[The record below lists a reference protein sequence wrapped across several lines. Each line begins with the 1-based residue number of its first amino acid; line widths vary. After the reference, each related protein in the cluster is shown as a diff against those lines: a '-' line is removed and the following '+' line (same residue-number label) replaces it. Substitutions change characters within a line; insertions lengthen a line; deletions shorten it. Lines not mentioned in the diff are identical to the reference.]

1 MASVTFGRYTFRE
14 TYVHHLDARNKIFL
28 MILFMVGI
36 FFQFHLWSTALIM
49 SGLYFAILIFLMLI
63 SRVNFF
69 SLFKSLSGMWLFI
82 IILMAIYIFIPNTN
96 YYLPVAFNIGSL
108 GVRWDAFCQSGYII
122 LRLILMISLTMI
134 LTSTTKPMDMTYA
147 FEWYMTPLKVIRFPA
162 HEIAM
167 TLSIALRFIPTLLD
181 ETERIMKAQA
191 SRGVDFNH
199 GGLFKRFGAVIALI
213 IPLFVS
219 ALERSEELAN
229 AMIVRG
235 YDPRAKRTRYRLL
248 RFSWRD
254 LIAFIFIGALFAG
267 IIVLFVIDKKDNPL
281 DLVHIFGKLFG
292 QDIRGFDYES
302 YWNMFIQGH

>member
-1 MASVTFGRYTFRE
+1 MASMTFGRYTFRN
-14 TYVHHLDARNKIFL
+14 TYVHHLDARNKILL

-36 FFQFHLWSTALIM
+36 FFQFHMWSTSLLL
-49 SGLYFAILIFLMLI
+49 SGLYFVVLLIIMI
-63 SRVNFF
+63 MSRVNFF

-82 IILMAIYIFIPNTN
+82 IILMAIYIFIPNNN
-96 YYLPVAFNIGSL
+96 YYLPTAFTIGSL
-108 GVRWDAFCQSGYII
+108 EVKWDAFCQSGYIV

-147 FEWYMTPLKVIRFPA
+147 FEWYMTPLKVVRFPA

-254 LIAFIFIGALFAG
+254 IIAFLLIGGLFAG
-267 IIVLFVIDKKDNPL
+267 IIVLFVFDKKDNPL
-281 DLVHIFGKLFG
+281 DLINLIFHV
-292 QDIRGFDYES
+292 QGF
-302 YWNMFIQGH
+302 

>member
-1 MASVTFGRYTFRE
+1 MNSMTFGRYSFRDTF
-14 TYVHHLDARNKIFL
+14 VHRLDARNKILL
-28 MILFMVGI
+28 MILCMVGI
-36 FFQFHLWSTALIM
+36 FFQFKLWSTALFL
-49 SGLYFAILIFLMLI
+49 SGLYVIALIILMII
-63 SRVNFF
+63 SKVNFF

-82 IILMAIYIFIPNTN
+82 IILMAIYIFIPNNN
-96 YYLPVAFNIGSL
+96 YYLPEAFHIGSL
-108 GVRWDAFCQSGYII
+108 SVKWDAFCQSGYII
-122 LRLILMISLTMI
+122 LRLILMISLTMV

-147 FEWYMTPLKVIRFPA
+147 FEWYMLPLKPLHFPT

-235 YDPRAKRTRYRLL
+235 YDPRAKRSRYRLL

-254 LIAFIFIGALFAG
+254 IIAFLLVAAAFAG
-267 IIVLFVIDKKDNPL
+267 IIVLFVFDRTGSPL
-281 DLVHIFGKLFG
+281 DLIWHLFKVK
-292 QDIRGFDYES
+292 GF
-302 YWNMFIQGH
+302 

>member
-1 MASVTFGRYTFRE
+1 MASMTFGRYTFRD

-36 FFQFHLWSTALIM
+36 FFQFNMWSTSLIL
-49 SGLYFAILIFLMLI
+49 SGVYFLVLIVLMII
-63 SRVNFF
+63 SKVNFF
-69 SLFKSLSGMWLFI
+69 SLFKSLSGMWMFI
-82 IILMAIYIFIPNTN
+82 IVLMAIYIFIPNSN

-108 GVRWDAFCQSGYII
+108 EVQWDAFCQSGYII
-122 LRLILMISLTMI
+122 LRLILMISLTMV

-147 FEWYMTPLKVIRFPA
+147 FEWYLSPLKLIRPMRFVA

-191 SRGVDFNH
+191 SRGVDFNR

-235 YDPRAKRTRYRLL
+235 YDPREKRTKYRKL

-254 LIAFIFIGALFAG
+254 IIAFLFIGGIFAG
-267 IIVLFVIDKKDNPL
+267 IIYLFVIDTKDNPL
-281 DLVHIFGKLFG
+281 DLVNLIGRLFNKE
-292 QDIRGFDYES
+292 IVGF
-302 YWNMFIQGH
+302 

>member
-1 MASVTFGRYTFRE
+1 MSSMTFGRYSFRDTF
-14 TYVHHLDARNKIFL
+14 VHRLDARNKIFL

-36 FFQFHLWSTALIM
+36 FFQFNMWSTALIM
-49 SGLYFAILIFLMLI
+49 SGLYIVILLFLMAISRVSFLSLIKSLGGLWMLIIFLMLI
-63 SRVNFF
+63 
-69 SLFKSLSGMWLFI
+69 
-82 IILMAIYIFIPNTN
+82 YIFIPSNN
-96 YYLPVAFNIGSL
+96 PKLGVAFSIGSL
-108 GVRWDAFCQSGYII
+108 NVHWDAFCQSGYII
-122 LRLILMISLTMI
+122 MRLILMISLTMI

-147 FEWYMTPLKVIRFPA
+147 FEWYMAPLKPIHFPV

-254 LIAFIFIGALFAG
+254 IIAFLFIGLVFAG
-267 IIVLFVIDKKDNPL
+267 IIVLFVFDRKAP
-281 DLVHIFGKLFG
+281 V
-292 QDIRGFDYES
+292 DIIGIITNYQVAGF
-302 YWNMFIQGH
+302 

>member
-1 MASVTFGRYTFRE
+1 MASMTFGRYTFKE

-28 MILFMVGI
+28 IVLFMVGI
-36 FFQFHLWSTALIM
+36 FFQFHLWSTALFL
-49 SGLYFAILIFLMLI
+49 SGLYLLILIIIMI
-63 SRVNFF
+63 MARINFF
-69 SLFKSLSGMWLFI
+69 QLFKSLSGMWMFI
-82 IILMAIYIFIPNTN
+82 IILMAIYIFIPNNN
-96 YYLPVAFNIGSL
+96 YYLPTAFSIGSL
-108 GVRWDAFCQSGYII
+108 EVKWDAFCQSGYII
-122 LRLILMISLTMI
+122 MRLILMLALTMV

-147 FEWYMTPLKVIRFPA
+147 FEWYMTPLKPIKFPA

-254 LIAFIFIGALFAG
+254 LIAFLFIGGIFAG
-267 IIVLFVIDKKDNPL
+267 IIVLFVLDTKENPL
-281 DLVHIFGKLFG
+281 DLINIIFHVK
-292 QDIRGFDYES
+292 GF
-302 YWNMFIQGH
+302 

>member
-1 MASVTFGRYTFRE
+1 MSSMTFGRYSFRNTF
-14 TYVHHLDARNKIFL
+14 VHNLDARNKIFL
-28 MILFMVGI
+28 MLLFMVGI
-36 FFQFHLWSTALIM
+36 FFQFNMWSTALIM
-49 SGLYFAILIFLMLI
+49 SGVYIIILLALMLI
-63 SRVNFF
+63 SRV
-69 SLFKSLSGMWLFI
+69 SLWSLIKSLGGLWMLVIF
-82 IILMAIYIFIPNTN
+82 LMIIYIFVPTN
-96 YYLPVAFNIGSL
+96 NPKLDVAFRIGSL
-108 GVRWDAFCQSGYII
+108 EVHWDAFCQAGYIVM
-122 LRLILMISLTMI
+122 RLILMISLTMI

-147 FEWYMTPLKVIRFPA
+147 FEWYMTPLKPIHFPV

-199 GGLFKRFGAVIALI
+199 GGIFKRFGAIIALI

-235 YDPRAKRTRYRLL
+235 YDPKAKRTRYRLL

-254 LIAFIFIGALFAG
+254 IIAFLFIGGIFAG
-267 IIVLFVIDKKDNPL
+267 IIVMFVFDRKNPIDIVEFFFHVK
-281 DLVHIFGKLFG
+281 
-292 QDIRGFDYES
+292 GF
-302 YWNMFIQGH
+302 

>member
-1 MASVTFGRYTFRE
+1 MSSMTFGRYSFRNTFI
-14 TYVHHLDARNKIFL
+14 HNLDARNKIFL
-28 MILFMVGI
+28 MLLFMVGI
-36 FFQFHLWSTALIM
+36 FFQFNMWSTALIM
-49 SGLYFAILIFLMLI
+49 SGVYVIILLALMLI
-63 SRVNFF
+63 SRV
-69 SLFKSLSGMWLFI
+69 SLWSLIKSLGGLWMLVIF
-82 IILMAIYIFIPNTN
+82 LMIIYIFVPTN
-96 YYLPVAFNIGSL
+96 NPKLDVAFRIGSL
-108 GVRWDAFCQSGYII
+108 EVHWDAFCQAGYIVM
-122 LRLILMISLTMI
+122 RLILMISLTMI

-147 FEWYMTPLKVIRFPA
+147 FEWYMTPLKPIHFPV

-199 GGLFKRFGAVIALI
+199 GGIFKRFGAIIALI

-235 YDPRAKRTRYRLL
+235 YDPKAKRTRYRLL

-254 LIAFIFIGALFAG
+254 IIAFLFIGGIFAG
-267 IIVLFVIDKKDNPL
+267 IIVMFVFDRKNPIDL
-281 DLVHIFGKLFG
+281 IQLIFN
-292 QDIRGFDYES
+292 RPGF
-302 YWNMFIQGH
+302 

>member
-1 MASVTFGRYTFRE
+1 MSSMTFGRYSFRDTF
-14 TYVHHLDARNKIFL
+14 VHRLDARNKIFL
-28 MILFMVGI
+28 MILCMVAI
-36 FFQFHLWSTALIM
+36 FFQFKMWSTALFL
-49 SGLYFAILIFLMLI
+49 SGLYLVALIILMII
-63 SRVNFF
+63 SRVNILQ
-69 SLFKSLSGMWLFI
+69 LFKSLSGMWLFI
-82 IILMAIYIFIPNTN
+82 IILMIIYIFVPNNN
-96 YYLPVAFNIGSL
+96 YYLPTAFQIGSL
-108 GVRWDAFCQSGYII
+108 QVKWDAFCQSGYII
-122 LRLILMISLTMI
+122 LRLIMMISLTML

-147 FEWYMTPLKVIRFPA
+147 FEWYMTPLKPIHFPV

-199 GGLFKRFGAVIALI
+199 GGIFKRFGAVIALI

-235 YDPRAKRTRYRLL
+235 YDPKAKRTRYRLL

-254 LIAFIFIGALFAG
+254 LLAFLFIGAVFAG
-267 IIVLFVIDKKDNPL
+267 IIVLFVFDRTGEP
-281 DLVHIFGKLFG
+281 V
-292 QDIRGFDYES
+292 DIVNFFFKVKGF
-302 YWNMFIQGH
+302 

>member
-1 MASVTFGRYTFRE
+1 MSSMTFGRYSFRDTF
-14 TYVHHLDARNKIFL
+14 VHRLDARNKILL
-28 MILFMVGI
+28 MILCMVGI
-36 FFQFHLWSTALIM
+36 FFQFKLWSTALFL
-49 SGLYFAILIFLMLI
+49 SGLYVIALIILMII
-63 SRVNFF
+63 SKVNFF

-82 IILMAIYIFIPNTN
+82 IILMAIYIFIPNNN
-96 YYLPVAFNIGSL
+96 YYLPEAFHIGSL
-108 GVRWDAFCQSGYII
+108 SVKWDAFCQSGYII
-122 LRLILMISLTMI
+122 LRLILMISLTMV

-147 FEWYMTPLKVIRFPA
+147 FEWYMLPLKPLHFPT

-235 YDPRAKRTRYRLL
+235 YDPRAKRSRYRLL

-254 LIAFIFIGALFAG
+254 IIAFLLVAAAFAG
-267 IIVLFVIDKKDNPL
+267 IIVLFVFDRTGSPL
-281 DLVHIFGKLFG
+281 DLIWHLFKVK
-292 QDIRGFDYES
+292 GF
-302 YWNMFIQGH
+302 